1 MTFDQFMVGGL
12 LQETRIEK
20 NITQAQMAEALD
32 VSLPHYAKIEQGTD
46 RMSMKL
52 LYKIMTVLDVDAN
65 TILLYGEKGNR
76 RLKSI
81 IARLS
86 ELDESDQ
93 NIVLDNFEY
102 MVGSFNRFRQIRKV
116 D

>member
-20 NITQAQMAEALD
+20 NITQAQMAEAL
-32 VSLPHYAKIEQGTD
+32 
-46 RMSMKL
+46 
-52 LYKIMTVLDVDAN
+52 DAN

-102 MVGSFNRFRQIRKV
+102 MVGYRIISVDEGELRFKLYNPETGEVIRN
-116 D
+116 